1 MKLVHF
7 SLSNLVV
14 WETETNENEGPK
26 KSLKILQ
33 MCKINMWGSTF
44 GV

>member
-7 SLSNLVV
+7 SIRKLVV
-14 WETETNENEGPK
+14 WETETYENKGPK

-33 MCKINMWGSTF
+33 MCKINIWGSTL